1 MAAERLGSHRAQEL
15 TVRGRG
21 NSEAP
26 TVVRIKAWGARSST
40 STLGL
45 VLPGFTTNGSTSGP
59 IDRKRP
65 HGRRKVPTGGFLVAK
80 GYFGVKE
87 NI

>member
-1 MAAERLGSHRAQEL
+1 
-15 TVRGRG
+15 
-21 NSEAP
+21 
-26 TVVRIKAWGARSST
+26 
-40 STLGL
+40 LGL
-45 VLPGFTTNGSTSGP
+45 VLLGFTTNGSTLGP